1 MENDINE
8 WQMFTDLVKKKL
20 RLAVY
25 LSMKGRAIEAV
36 GETPAAELGGYYGLE
51 KIIQKFD
58 F

>member
-1 MENDINE
+1 
-8 WQMFTDLVKKKL
+8 MFTDLIKKKP

-36 GETPAAELGGYYGLE
+36 GETPAAELGGFYGLE
-51 KIIQKFD
+51 KIFQKFD